1 MTNLSEFEIGIS
13 EKLAEFIERFSANS
27 EIYFSLSTAERRQL
41 EAPRRRA
48 EGSGYG
54 TFGSSIS
61 STAAQRFHGAGY
73 TPREEATTG
82 AEMEITTN
90 ETPG

>member
-41 EAPRRRA
+41 EA
-48 EGSGYG
+48 
-54 TFGSSIS
+54 
-61 STAAQRFHGAGY
+61 
-73 TPREEATTG
+73 
-82 AEMEITTN
+82 
-90 ETPG
+90 

>member
-41 EAPRRRA
+41 EA
-48 EGSGYG
+48 EMDLTISGLIN
-54 TFGSSIS
+54 S
-61 STAAQRFHGAGY
+61 
-73 TPREEATTG
+73 
-82 AEMEITTN
+82 
-90 ETPG
+90 